1 MDPLHVILGLLA
13 SLFALAA
20 LWLLR
25 ERWRLAAERD
35 VSRARLADEEALKQ
49 GFQAVAS
56 EVLKSS
62 NAEFLRLAQSALAV
76 QTTQG
81 AAELDK
87 RRESFARLIEP
98 IQKALEK
105 THEELRR
112 VEKESTGLRGD
123 VVRMA
128 QAHQELRAETG
139 KLSQALAKPN
149 VRGRYGEIQLE
160 RVVELSGMRSY
171 CDFATQTSVR
181 SAEGDLKR
189 PDVVVRLPN
198 ERVIAIDAKT
208 SFDAYMA
215 ALDAGAKEE
224 RERHLERY
232 ALHVVEQ
239 VKRLADKRYWS
250 EFEESPEFVVL
261 FIPGDQLVDAA
272 LERRP
277 DLIDLAAQKNVVL
290 ASPATL
296 IGLLRA
302 VHIGWRERNLS
313 ESAEELF
320 QLGKELHERAR
331 VVLERAAKVGDSIDA
346 ARRDYNQFVGS
357 VQGRLMPTLRK
368 FEEKDARS
376 GRDLIVPRPLEGET
390 RRLDAGLLFDD
401 VEEPELPARVPRTQG

>member
-1 MDPLHVILGLLA
+1 MDLLHVVLGL
-13 SLFALAA
+13 STGGLFLAA
-20 LWLLR
+20 LWLVR
-25 ERWRLAAERD
+25 ERWRLVSERD

-76 QTTQG
+76 QATQG

-98 IQKALEK
+98 IQKAVEK

-112 VEKESTGLRGD
+112 VEKESLGLRGE
-123 VVRMA
+123 VARMA
-128 QAHQELRAETG
+128 QANQELRTETG

-160 RVVELSGMRSY
+160 RVVELSGMKSY
-171 CDFATQTSVR
+171 CDFSAQASVR
-181 SAEGDLKR
+181 AADGSLKR
-189 PDVVVRLPN
+189 PDLVVRLPN
-198 ERVIAIDAKT
+198 DRVVAIDAKT

-215 ALDAGAKEE
+215 ALDATSKEE
-224 RERHLERY
+224 RERQLDRY
-232 ALHVVEQ
+232 AAHVVEQ

-250 EFEESPEFVVL
+250 EFDESPEFVVL

-277 DLIDLAAQKNVVL
+277 DLIDLAAQKSVVL

-302 VHIGWRERNLS
+302 VHIGWREKNLS

-320 QLGKELHERAR
+320 RLGKELYERAGN
-331 VVLERAAKVGDSIDA
+331 VLERAGKVGESLDA
-346 ARRDYNQFVGS
+346 ARKNYNEFVGS
-357 VQGRLMPTLRK
+357 VQGRLIPTLRK
-368 FEEKDARS
+368 FQERDVRS
-376 GRDLIVPRPLEGET
+376 SRDLLVPHELEGET
-390 RRLDAGLLFDD
+390 RRLDVGLLFDD
-401 VEEPELPARVPRTQG
+401 AEEPVEPARTRQGD